1 MCVCVCMG
9 AGVHRVCVSVCMYGG
24 QCSSCVCGGLVFIV
38 CVGGGPVFIVCVCV
52 CVCVCMGA
60 SVLRVCVGGAGVHCV
75 CVCVWGPVFISLSL
89 HDLPVYCPLTTGPI
103 LLLLPAYAS
112 AGMAPE
118 CHQRGP

>member
-1 MCVCVCMG
+1 MG
-9 AGVHRVCVSVCMYGG
+9 ASVHRVCV
-24 QCSSCVCGGLVFIV
+24 CVCVW
-38 CVGGGPVFIVCVCV
+38 GPVFIVCVCV
-52 CVCVCMGA
+52 CVCVWGP
-60 SVLRVCVGGAGVHCV
+60 VFFVCVLGGLVFSV